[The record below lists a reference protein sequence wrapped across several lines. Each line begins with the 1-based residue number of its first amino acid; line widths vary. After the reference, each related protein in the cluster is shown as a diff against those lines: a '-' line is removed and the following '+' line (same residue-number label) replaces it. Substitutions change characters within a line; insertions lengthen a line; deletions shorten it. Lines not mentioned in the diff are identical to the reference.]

1 MADFLIKKEKTADRF
16 AMFRPG
22 TGLILRVSLGLFI
35 LSLVSYAVL
44 IFIDRSQVKT
54 EENLLQE
61 VRVRQD
67 ELRPELVNQIFTLES
82 KLASIQTLINKHP
95 FSSNILKFLEENTL
109 PNIRF
114 LTFDF
119 KSDTGRLEMSGDAAS
134 YAALTEQIILFERNS
149 RVEKVEFGGL
159 TLGAG
164 NLVNFRLTM
173 VFKPVLLRTPPFI
186 EEEISE

>member
-173 VFKPVLLRTPPFI
+173 VFKPVLVRTPPFI